1 MRALFRLEFLDNR
14 EALKGFKQGNVNF
27 GLFSRGITRMAE
39 RHGRLEPRW
48 GT

>member
-14 EALKGFKQGNVNF
+14 EASEGFKQGNINI
-27 GLFSRGITRMAE
+27 GLFSREITRMAE
-39 RHGRLEPRW
+39 RHGRLEPSW